1 MQLYH
6 PLPTPRVRFRL
17 WSPQDRREFRR
28 MNRNPRVMEY
38 FPSPLSAPA
47 SDALLDR
54 LMAHQEQEGFGVWPI
69 EMAAAAAGRNGAEP
83 EKPGRSNAP
92 DAPTFMGFVGLLRV
106 RFAAPFVPAVE
117 IGWRLLPE
125 YWGRGYATEAAG
137 ACLAF
142 GFETLGLQE
151 VVAFTTPANRRSRR
165 VMERVGMR
173 HDPADDFDHPGLP
186 DDHPLRRHVLYR
198 LERGV

>member
-1 MQLYH
+1 MSLHH

-28 MNRNPRVMEY
+28 MNGNPRVMEY
-38 FPSPLSAPA
+38 FPSPLSARA
-47 SDALLDR
+47 SDALLER
-54 LMAHQEQEGFGVWPI
+54 LMTHQEKEGFGVWPI
-69 EMAAAAAGRNGAEP
+69 ELAGAPARRNETEP
-83 EKPGRSNAP
+83 EGVERGNAP
-92 DAPTFMGFVGLLRV
+92 GAPAFMGFVGLLRV

-125 YWGRGYATEAAG
+125 FWGRGYATEAAR

-142 GFETLGLQE
+142 GFATLGLPE

-165 VMERVGMR
+165 VMERVGML

-186 DDHPLRRHVLYR
+186 DEHPLRRHVLYR